1 MGQTRSNIAFA
12 MDTRLTQTQLAQVV
26 AEVGQLS
33 KQRDEEL
40 SIEQVKQILQELSLP
55 DDLLDDALVQL
66 TRRKALAKQQK
77 RNWIIGGAIAV
88 TLVGGIAAATIFHQ
102 QYQQQIERVSATQNR
117 ITLAENSQTNVGEVD
132 RQKNPQVFYQVTLK
146 DAPLHDRLR
155 LTCDWV
161 DPTGQVVQQSNYQ
174 TQSIEQSF
182 WPTYCSHRFDSGS
195 AVGTWQVKMALEGRF
210 LSRQTFVVK

>member
-33 KQRDEEL
+33 QQRDEEL
-40 SIEQVKQILQELSLP
+40 STEQVKQILQELNLP

-66 TRRKALAKQQK
+66 TRRDALAKQQK
-77 RNWIIGGAIAV
+77 RNWIIGSAIAI
-88 TLVGGIAAATIFHQ
+88 TLIGGIAAATVFHQ
-102 QYQQQIERVSATQNR
+102 QYQQQIGRISATQNR
-117 ITLAENSQTNVGEVD
+117 ITLTKNSQTNVEEID

-146 DAPLHDRLR
+146 DVPLGDRLH

-161 DPTGQVVQQSNYQ
+161 NPTGQVVRQSNYQ
-174 TQSIEQSF
+174 TQPIEQPF
-182 WPTYCSHRFDSGS
+182 WTTYCFHRIDSGS
-195 AVGTWQVKMALEGRF
+195 TVGTWQVKMSVEGHF

>member
-1 MGQTRSNIAFA
+1 

-40 SIEQVKQILQELSLP
+40 SSEQVKEILQELNLP

-66 TRRKALAKQQK
+66 TRRKALARQQK
-77 RNWIIGGAIAV
+77 RNWLIGGAIAI
-88 TLVGGIAAATIFHQ
+88 TLIGGIAAATIFHQ
-102 QYQQQIERVSATQNR
+102 QYQQQIERISTTQSR
-117 ITLAENSQTNVGEVD
+117 ITLTKNSQTNIGEID
-132 RQKNPQVFYQVTLK
+132 RQKNAQVFYQVTLK
-146 DAPLHDRLR
+146 DAPPGDRLR

-161 DPTGQVVQQSNYQ
+161 DPSGQVVQQNNYQ
-174 TQSIEQSF
+174 TQPIDKSV
-182 WPTYCSHRFDSGS
+182 WATYCFRRFDNSS
-195 AVGTWQVKMALEGRF
+195 AVGTWQVQMSLEGRS